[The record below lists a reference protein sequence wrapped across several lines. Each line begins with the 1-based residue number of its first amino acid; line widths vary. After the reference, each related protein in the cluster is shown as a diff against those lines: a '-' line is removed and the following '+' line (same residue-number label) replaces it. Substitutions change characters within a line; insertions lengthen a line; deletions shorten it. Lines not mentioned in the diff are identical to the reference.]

1 MRKILGSPARL
12 VLLVLAA
19 CAAVVFLTV
28 ASNVWLLWRGRSF
41 IYTTTQA
48 IPQREVALV
57 LGTAPMGRR
66 WKNPFFEGRMDAAA
80 KLYREGKVRHL
91 LVSGDNHRK
100 EYDEPTAMRDALMER
115 GIPQEAIT
123 LDYAGFRTLD
133 SVVRARSVFGLQSVT
148 IVTDRFHQPRSLFLA
163 KAHGLQAVGYCSRDV
178 PFKWAKKTLTREV
191 VSRVKACLDVYVLHT
206 KPRFHGKKEQIQLAA
221 RE

>member
-1 MRKILGSPARL
+1 
-12 VLLVLAA
+12 
-19 CAAVVFLTV
+19 
-28 ASNVWLLWRGRSF
+28 
-41 IYTTTQA
+41 
-48 IPQREVALV
+48 
-57 LGTAPMGRR
+57 MGRR

-178 PFKWAKKTLTREV
+178 PFKWAKKTLAREV

-206 KPRFHGKKEQIQLAA
+206 KPRFYGQKEQIQLAA